1 MSRWIAEHRK
11 TLTIA
16 GLGILQLAAYVVA
29 DPRDLPAWVVTVAV
43 AVNTLGVYA
52 IRNAPAARSHQP
64 PPTRLAR
71 PEDRR
76 QAGWP

>member
-1 MSRWIAEHRK
+1 MGRWIAEHRK

-29 DPRDLPAWVVTVAV
+29 DPRDLPAWVVSAAV

-52 IRNAPAARSHQP
+52 IKNAPAARAQ